1 MAVHPID
8 GNKLIEWFSPYLHTG
23 EPIPADVVIE
33 DIRSMPTLTP
43 PNEPLTLEQLRG
55 MKKVTPVWWEGAG
68 FWCLAQ
74 SGGIVTPFGQCYDVE
89 GLPGEFYSYPPVH
102 IGRESWDDCPICGKY
117 KAISFRGYR
126 TREEAVDLSG
136 KIHPHVSG
144 GARFC
149 PRCGK
154 PRTPEAWAELEKRLR
169 G

>member
-1 MAVHPID
+1 M
-8 GNKLIEWFSPYLHTG
+8 NKELNFGT
-23 EPIPADVVIE
+23 
-33 DIRSMPTLTP
+33 
-43 PNEPLTLEQLRG
+43 PLTLEQLRG
-55 MKKVTPVWWEGAG
+55 MDGELVKIGDAHGNIAESAIVNAKTRFVVGKSGTLYLFEYYGKTW
-68 FWCLAQ
+68 LA
-74 SGGIVTPFGQCYDVE
+74 
-89 GLPGEFYSYPPVH
+89 YSYLFAH
-102 IGRESWDDCPICGKY
+102 IDREMWDDCPICKKY

-126 TREEAVDLSG
+126 TREEAIDLSG